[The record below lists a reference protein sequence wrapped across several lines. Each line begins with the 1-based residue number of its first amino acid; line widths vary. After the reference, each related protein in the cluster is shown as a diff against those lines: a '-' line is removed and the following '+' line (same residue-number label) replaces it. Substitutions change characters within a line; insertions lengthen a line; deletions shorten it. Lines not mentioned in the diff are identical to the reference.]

1 MEQVRSYTPA
11 QMDDL
16 KRMGEALA
24 LVPEDKR
31 QSASYEAAA
40 YIRGFASGVQS
51 MLCVRPTA

>member
-1 MEQVRSYTPA
+1 MEQIIVYTPT
-11 QMDDL
+11 QLDDL

-51 MLCVRPTA
+51 MLRVQPTG

>member
-1 MEQVRSYTPA
+1 MEQIIVYTPT
-11 QMDDL
+11 QLDDL

-51 MLCVRPTA
+51 MLRVLPTG